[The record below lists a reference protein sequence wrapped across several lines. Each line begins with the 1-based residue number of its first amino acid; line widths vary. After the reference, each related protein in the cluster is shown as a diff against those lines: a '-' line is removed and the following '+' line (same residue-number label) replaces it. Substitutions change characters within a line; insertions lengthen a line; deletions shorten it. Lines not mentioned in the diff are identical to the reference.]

1 MLAAKHRNHLKN
13 ENLETLFLL
22 TALKLVAKKFFEY
35 EQEIKLI
42 ERKLTF
48 TTILVNFPLNLFFRT
63 F

>member
-1 MLAAKHRNHLKN
+1 MLAAKHRNHLSI

-42 ERKLTF
+42 ERKLAF

>member
-1 MLAAKHRNHLKN
+1 MK
-13 ENLETLFLL
+13 TLRHFFLF

-48 TTILVNFPLNLFFRT
+48 TTILVNFPLNLFLELSEVLPDDRHKRG
-63 F
+63 